1 MTTKELVNL
10 VKASRNTRKEAESA
24 DFRKRVMAWIS
35 SHGAFAGNTMAQGK
49 VQNADKGNNPAG
61 EQGV

>member
-24 DFRKRVMAWIS
+24 DFRKRVMA
-35 SHGAFAGNTMAQGK
+35 
-49 VQNADKGNNPAG
+49 
-61 EQGV
+61 